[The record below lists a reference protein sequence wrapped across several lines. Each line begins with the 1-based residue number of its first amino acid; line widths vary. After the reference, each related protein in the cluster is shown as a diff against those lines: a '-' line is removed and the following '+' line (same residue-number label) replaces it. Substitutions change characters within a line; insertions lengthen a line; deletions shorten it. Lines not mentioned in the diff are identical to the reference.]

1 MNKIKIVKDF
11 LNSLESEQMQD
22 GQDILLLSKP
32 QENYSAGTS
41 INSRCY
47 NGNATCNSSQN
58 EKNALTKKITATK
71 PTIPEGVKN
80 RNPVGRR
87 RNRNK

>member
-1 MNKIKIVKDF
+1 MGMR
-11 LNSLESEQMQD
+11 L
-22 GQDILLLSKP
+22 
-32 QENYSAGTS
+32 
-41 INSRCY
+41 
-47 NGNATCNSSQN
+47 ATAVRMK
-58 EKNALTKKITATK
+58 KNALTKKITATK